1 MFNFSKHEK
10 VILFILSFILLAGA
24 GLIFKKT
31 NSNHPS
37 PVIKPISL
45 EKADLNAIDKII
57 RDYSIININTAN
69 ASELEK
75 LSGVGPVL
83 AKRIIDYRQTN
94 GLFNHKEDLLK
105 VKGIG
110 PKLYER
116 LRESTS
122 IE

>member
-1 MFNFSKHEK
+1 MFDFSRHEK
-10 VILFILSFILLAGA
+10 IILSALSIILLAGV

-31 NSNHPS
+31 NSNHS
-37 PVIKPISL
+37 IPVIKSISL
-45 EKADLNAIDKII
+45 EKADLSAIDKII
-57 RDYSIININTAN
+57 RDYSIVNINIAN

-110 PKLYER
+110 PKLYKR